1 MTRKSSRKTQRSRKP
16 VKRSRK
22 PVKRSRKPV
31 KRSRKPVKRS
41 RKPVKRSRKPVKRSR
56 KPVKRSRKPVKRS
69 RKPVKRSRKPV
80 KFKMLMDYLVKNPS
94 LLTRLKSGRSI
105 PGRSIPGRSIQGRSI
120 PGRSIKPG
128 RPIKQGRPK
137 GVLNRSL
144 PEKDNIKN
152 IWIEH
157 YLDQIPLWVLQ
168 TVRTYPSQPHL
179 SDKITKKNLATILSD
194 NQMLEDRIN
203 HYLFTK
209 VKDKYWKTP

>member
-1 MTRKSSRKTQRSRKP
+1 MTRKSSRKTQC
-16 VKRSRK
+16 SRK

-80 KFKMLMDYLVKNPS
+80 KFKMMLRDYLVKNPS
-94 LLTRLKSGRSI
+94 LLARLIKPEGPVGPVRL
-105 PGRSIPGRSIQGRSI
+105 
-120 PGRSIKPG
+120 IKPG
-128 RPIKQGRPK
+128 RPINPSLLARPRNSVRRPK
-137 GVLNRSL
+137 GLLNRSL

-157 YLDQIPLWVLQ
+157 YLDQIPLWLLQ

-179 SDKITKKNLATILSD
+179 SDKITKKKLSH
-194 NQMLEDRIN
+194 NYQKLI
-203 HYLFTK
+203 
-209 VKDKYWKTP
+209 